1 MWKVPTEASNRAMR
15 EIDIIINA
23 GPLYGPAFYIIGNY
37 ALLYKHPTGETYCDV
52 QSRMSQIAFLFI

>member
-1 MWKVPTEASNRAMR
+1 MR